1 MDIVWLDEMQL
12 QLQLQWLRQPAS
24 LIQLLQRPAWLD
36 AWVHG
41 EEERASFLWRG
52 LPNHVILHILK
63 LRTIEEWT
71 TKFDCVL
78 KLRLKRRAINKW
90 KWKTLLL
97 SALRPARL
105 AGLSRYEMFDAMFAA
120 VRDVR
125 RARASARVRVRDR
138 TLWASA

>member
-1 MDIVWLDEMQL
+1 MMDIVWLDEMQL

-24 LIQLLQRPAWLD
+24 LIQLLQRPVWLD

-63 LRTIEEWT
+63 LRNIEKWT

-78 KLRLKRRAINKW
+78 KLRLKRRAINKC
-90 KWKTLLL
+90 KWKNLLL
-97 SALRPARL
+97 GVLFHLKMRPRQ
-105 AGLSRYEMFDAMFAA
+105 G
-120 VRDVR
+120 DVHSR
-125 RARASARVRVRDR
+125 RARPKRQAHAYTD
-138 TLWASA
+138 TT

>member
-1 MDIVWLDEMQL
+1 M
-12 QLQLQWLRQPAS
+12 
-24 LIQLLQRPAWLD
+24 WLD

-97 SALRPARL
+97 RALRPARL
-105 AGLSRYEMFDAMFAA
+105 AGLSRYEMFDAHAPQRTRTRTRQDLMG
-120 VRDVR
+120 
-125 RARASARVRVRDR
+125 VRV
-138 TLWASA
+138 A